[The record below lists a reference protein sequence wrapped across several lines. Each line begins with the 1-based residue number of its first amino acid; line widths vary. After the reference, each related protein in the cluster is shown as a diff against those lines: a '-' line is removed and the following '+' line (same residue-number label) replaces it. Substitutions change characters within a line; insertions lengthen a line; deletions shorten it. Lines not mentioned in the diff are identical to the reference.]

1 MPAAHIVRGHISGA
15 IGRGAKL
22 HGTDY
27 REQGAPRP
35 HGPTRTACGGGGA
48 IPLAVAAGTAAVFAP
63 TLGNGFVNWDD
74 PQTLVDNPHY
84 RGLGWTQ
91 LRWGLTT
98 FLMGDYSPLARVPL
112 AAGYF
117 PSGGDP
123 PRYHFPRP
131 APARRHGGALLLRC
145 ATVVAGRGAGRG
157 GCGAGDEAVRGG
169 GGVVVRHPPA
179 PGGIGGLGVGPAG
192 RFVRGFL
199 PRPGA
204 RGSEGRGD

>member
-48 IPLAVAAGTAAVFAP
+48 IPLAVAAVPAAVFAP

-74 PQTLVDNPHY
+74 PQTLVDNPHF

-91 LRWGLTT
+91 LRWALTT
-98 FLMGDYSPLARVPL
+98 FLMGHYSPLLWMSFGLDYLLWGMNP
-112 AAGYF
+112 AGYHLT
-117 PSGGDP
+117 S
-123 PRYHFPRP
+123 
-131 APARRHGGALLLRC
+131 LLLH
-145 ATVVAGRGAGRG
+145 VAN
-157 GCGAGDEAVRGG
+157 AV
-169 GGVVVRHPPA
+169 
-179 PGGIGGLGVGPAG
+179 LFC
-192 RFVRGFL
+192 FVALRL
-199 PRPGA
+199 LR
-204 RGSEGRGD
+204 